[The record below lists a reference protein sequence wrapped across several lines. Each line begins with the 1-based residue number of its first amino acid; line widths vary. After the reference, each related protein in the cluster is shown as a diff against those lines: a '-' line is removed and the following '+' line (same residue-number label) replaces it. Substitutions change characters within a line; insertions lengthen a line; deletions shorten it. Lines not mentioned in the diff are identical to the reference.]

1 MKIKDCSRIYS
12 GYKEQKDIDAEKKY
26 RCLKMKDRTKPIA
39 PVYGRLNC
47 LSLLDETSAS
57 LPDETYLTQ
66 KNDIIIKLTAPWT
79 AFGIFEESEEHILV
93 QQPFCIIRPG
103 ENIPHKKPRSI
114 KGSIGSNFEIEKGE
128 WKIKCRNGEYL
139 EGPAMQE
146 VILNT
151 LLCYLNSD
159 FFLDKLSKLQSDPES
174 GNQSQKLRVSDLS
187 SFIEIPLL
195 SESEWIETAK
205 GYQLQRNMA
214 LTVEGLNTAISQK
227 LDTIIKTGFNNE
239 NN

>member
-47 LSLLDETSAS
+47 LSSLDEISAS

-114 KGSIGSNFEIEKGE
+114 KDSIGSDFEREKGE
-128 WKIKCRNGEYL
+128 WKIKCKDVTYL
-139 EGPAMQE
+139 EGVNNQE
-146 VILNT
+146 IILNT
-151 LLCYLNSD
+151 LLCYMNSSLFLNQ
-159 FFLDKLSKLQSDPES
+159 LTTLQGKEEK
-174 GNQSQKLRVSDLS
+174 QTQKLRVSDLS
-187 SFIEIPLL
+187 SFIEIPFL
-195 SESEWIETAK
+195 SQKEWVEISK
-205 GYQLQRNMA
+205 GYQLQCNIA
-214 LTVEGLNTAISQK
+214 LNLTEINTAITSRLESLLRVGVK
-227 LDTIIKTGFNNE
+227 DE
-239 NN
+239 NY